1 MLFLKDKT
9 INFERCI
16 KFSIIHD
23 LAEVIVGDIT
33 PRDGISEE
41 KKHAMEDEGI

>member
-1 MLFLKDKT
+1 MLFAKDKT
-9 INFERCI
+9 IDFERCI

-33 PRDGISEE
+33 PRDGIPES
-41 KKHAMEDEGI
+41 